1 MSIPSYLLAI
11 AAPAF
16 LTFST
21 ACAVH
26 TAPFRDDRGFQI
38 PGSVAMMTNAVIGG
52 VEQRLWFRGVNAAKP
67 AVILL
72 HGGPGAS
79 EAALFRHFNADL
91 EHAFLMVYW
100 EQRGTG
106 RSFRD
111 SIPPESMT
119 IDQFVRDL
127 DEVVELVRARFH
139 KDRVVLLGHSWGS
152 VVGLVYTAR
161 HPGKVA
167 AYVGVGQVADM
178 REGERLSYEFALREA
193 HRRNDRDAIKALHE
207 IGAPPHGVDAML
219 TSRKWVERFGGSFYA
234 SLSTGKLIWAAL
246 QTDEANVID
255 LIKFGRGNRFSLDH
269 LWEEFR
275 AFDIDDRLTRFEI
288 PIVFMLGRHDWQVP
302 AVLAARYFE
311 RIHAPEKRLV
321 WFEQSAHNPPFEEPA
336 RFNRAVVETVSRLVD
351 SEQASEYVSG
361 DR

>member
-1 MSIPSYLLAI
+1 MGV
-11 AAPAF
+11 
-16 LTFST
+16 T
-21 ACAVH
+21 ARTERQVAV
-26 TAPFRDDRGFQI
+26 Q
-38 PGSVAMMTNAVIGG
+38 S
-52 VEQRLWFRGVNAAKP
+52 L
-67 AVILL
+67 
-72 HGGPGAS
+72 
-79 EAALFRHFNADL
+79 RHFNADL

-152 VVGLVYTAR
+152 VVGQVYTAR

-207 IGAPPHGVDAML
+207 IGAAPRRGCDAHLAQMGR
-219 TSRKWVERFGGSFYA
+219 TFRRFI
-234 SLSTGKLIWAAL
+234 LR
-246 QTDEANVID
+246 EP
-255 LIKFGRGNRFSLDH
+255 
-269 LWEEFR
+269 
-275 AFDIDDRLTRFEI
+275 FD
-288 PIVFMLGRHDWQVP
+288 G
-302 AVLAARYFE
+302 
-311 RIHAPEKRLV
+311 
-321 WFEQSAHNPPFEEPA
+321 
-336 RFNRAVVETVSRLVD
+336 
-351 SEQASEYVSG
+351 
-361 DR
+361 